1 MTRIL
6 IADDSPQVRQGL
18 SKLLTSHDDWEV
30 CGEAVDGNDAIEK
43 TRQLLPD
50 VVVLDFFMPP
60 GADGVATAREIAKV
74 SPNSSVL
81 LCSMYLDSQ
90 LTRLAKHAGILGL
103 VSKSNVGQIVSGI
116 EALLRGERFIAS
128 RI

>member
-18 SKLLTSHDDWEV
+18 SKLLQGHEDWEV

-43 TRQLLPD
+43 TRQLTPD
-50 VVVLDFFMPP
+50 VVVMDYFMPP
-60 GADGVATAREIAKV
+60 GVDGVAAAREINRI
-74 SPNSSVL
+74 SPKSSVL

-90 LTRLAKHAGILGL
+90 LARLAKRAGILGL

-116 EALLRGERFIAS
+116 EHVLRGERFIAS

>member
-18 SKLLTSHDDWEV
+18 RGLLSAHPDWEV
-30 CGEAVDGNDAIEK
+30 CGEAIDGQDALNKVRE
-43 TRQLLPD
+43 LSPD
-50 VVVLDFFMPP
+50 VVVLDFAMPI
-60 GADGVATAREIAKV
+60 ANGVKVAREI
-74 SPNSSVL
+74 SRTLPNISVL

-90 LTRLAKHAGILGL
+90 LASVARRSGILGL
-103 VSKSNVGQIVSGI
+103 VSKSNAGQIVSGI
-116 EALLRGERFIAS
+116 EAILRGERFIAS

>member
-18 SKLLTSHDDWEV
+18 RSLLSGHPDWEV
-30 CGEAVDGNDAIEK
+30 CGEAVDGQDALNK
-43 TRQLLPD
+43 TRELSPD
-50 VVVLDFFMPP
+50 VVVLDFAMPI
-60 GADGVATAREIAKV
+60 ANGVKVAREI
-74 SPNSSVL
+74 SRSFPNISVL

-90 LTRLAKHAGILGL
+90 LASVARRSGILGL
-103 VSKSNVGQIVSGI
+103 VSKSNAGQIVSGI
-116 EALLRGERFIAS
+116 EAVLRGERFIAS